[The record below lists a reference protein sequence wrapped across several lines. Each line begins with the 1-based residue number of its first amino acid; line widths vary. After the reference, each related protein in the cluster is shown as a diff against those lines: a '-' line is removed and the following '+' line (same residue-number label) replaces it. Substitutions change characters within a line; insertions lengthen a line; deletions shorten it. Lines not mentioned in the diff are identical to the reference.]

1 MLAVAMQR
9 RGGPIRLAN
18 PALYAIATTGAY
30 YDITKTDLGAYPGAA
45 RSDYVNGVDASGGY
59 RYTARWFDEDAN
71 LTIHVAPGYDDVT
84 GIGSPNGEAWVSGL
98 SH

>member
-1 MLAVAMQR
+1 ML
-9 RGGPIRLAN
+9 
-18 PALYAIATTGAY
+18 
-30 YDITKTDLGAYPGAA
+30 ITIEEL
-45 RSDYVNGVDASGGY
+45 R
-59 RYTARWFDEDAN
+59 RWFDEDAN